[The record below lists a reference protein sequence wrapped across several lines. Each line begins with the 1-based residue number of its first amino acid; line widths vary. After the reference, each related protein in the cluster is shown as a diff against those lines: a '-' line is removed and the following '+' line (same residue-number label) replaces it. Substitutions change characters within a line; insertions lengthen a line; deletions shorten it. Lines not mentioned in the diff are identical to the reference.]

1 MLKNWILSLLIL
13 LPLAVM
19 AQTRVATVDMKAV
32 FDAMP
37 EKVEAESQLKLL
49 SDRYEEEFNSLR
61 QDFKR
66 KYSDYQ
72 SVAND
77 PTVPQT
83 IKERRIQE
91 IQENDRKIS
100 EFEREARKD
109 IDAQQESLLAPIK
122 AKLNEAVKAVADA
135 EGVAYVLDSS
145 VGVVYQGA
153 GAINLTDKV
162 RRFLGIE

>member
-1 MLKNWILSLLIL
+1 MS
-13 LPLAVM
+13 

-37 EKVEAESQLKLL
+37 EKVEAESQLKVL
-49 SDRYEEEFNSLR
+49 SDRYEFEFNTLR

-91 IQENDRKIS
+91 IQENDRKIA

-109 IDAQQESLLAPIK
+109 IDDQKDTLLAPIK
-122 AKLNEAVKAVADA
+122 AKLNDAIKAVADA
-135 EGVAYVLDSS
+135 EGVTYVLDSS
-145 VGVVYQGA
+145 VGVLYQGA
-153 GAINLTDKV
+153 GAIDLTVKV
-162 RRFLGIE
+162 KRLLGIE